1 MSSTALA
8 DPDLESLLDD
18 LVELQQ
24 DVREVRDE
32 TLARWRLTLK
42 RPGFLPS
49 ALNLAAYIGLRRWE
63 LRELQRRLAPLA
75 LSSLGRCEAHVEASL
90 EGVIHGLRALAGLEA
105 GAGLQA
111 GAAGLGRLSEEIR
124 SHQARLRANTSELF
138 GPGSPGR
145 ETRIMVTL
153 PTEAAWDAELVREL
167 VAEGMDVA
175 RINLAHDN
183 PRAWTAM
190 VVNVRR
196 AEATMGRTCRILM
209 DLAGAKLR
217 TGAVISLPPAIH
229 IKVKRDTR
237 GQVLQPAAVI
247 LDGTRSGRAAE
258 RDDQGRRM
266 PVRLSVDPEWLRRLS
281 PGDTVYFTDLTGRRR
296 RLELQQLLAPDVML
310 TQCSSNAYVEP
321 GTTLVFRPRRKKPL
335 LCVVGRMKAP
345 AAKVTVHEGDLLKL
359 TGSQTLGMPA
369 SFDALGNPESCASI
383 PCQVDAIFGFLKPG
397 ERVFIDDGAI
407 QAEVTEV
414 APDHA
419 FLRITRSREGGHR
432 IRPEKGL
439 NFPDTDLRLPPLAPA
454 DLEHLDLVA
463 THADLVGFSFVQ
475 EASDI
480 DALVQALESRTDR
493 PIGIVAKIETRRAV
507 RNLPE
512 IIARGAG
519 QIPFGVMI
527 ARGDLAVELGY
538 ERLAEIQEEIL
549 WMCEAAHIP
558 GIWATQVLEN
568 LIKKG
573 TPSRA
578 EVTDAAMSMRAECVM
593 LNKGPHIRKGIR
605 LLDDVVRRM
614 QAHQEKKVSR
624 LRALSW

>member
-1 MSSTALA
+1 MSLIALA
-8 DPDLESLLDD
+8 DPDLELLLDE

-24 DVREVRDE
+24 DVRAVRDE
-32 TLARWRLTLK
+32 TLARWQPALK
-42 RPGFLPS
+42 RPDFLPS
-49 ALNLAAYIGLRRWE
+49 ARNLAAYIGLRRWE
-63 LRELQRRLAPLA
+63 LRDLQRRLAPLA

-90 EGVIHGLRALAGLEA
+90 EGVTLGLRTLAGQEAGTHGLAR
-105 GAGLQA
+105 
-111 GAAGLGRLSEEIR
+111 LGEEIR
-124 SHQARLRANTSELF
+124 DHQARLRSTTLELF
-138 GPGSPGR
+138 GAPSSGR

-167 VAEGMDVA
+167 LAEGMDVA

-190 VVNVRR
+190 VANVRR
-196 AEATMGRTCRILM
+196 AETAMGRTCRVLM

-217 TGAVISLPPAIH
+217 TGAVATLPPAIH
-229 IKVKRDTR
+229 IKVKRDSR

-247 LDGTRSGRAAE
+247 LDGARSGRRAD
-258 RDDQGRRM
+258 RDDQGRRT
-266 PVRLSVDPEWLRRLS
+266 PLRLSVDPEWLRRLS
-281 PGDTVYFTDLTGRRR
+281 PGETVDFTDLTGRRR
-296 RLELQQLLAPDVML
+296 RLHLQEWLGPDAMLAHCP
-310 TQCSSNAYVEP
+310 SNAYVEP

-335 LCVVGRMKAP
+335 LCKVGHMKAP
-345 AAKVTVHEGDLLKL
+345 SAKVTVHEGDLLKL
-359 TGSQTLGMPA
+359 TGSGTVGMPA
-369 SFDALGNPESCASI
+369 SFDAMGNLEACASI
-383 PCQVDAIFGFLKPG
+383 PCQVDAVFSFLKPG
-397 ERVFIDDGAI
+397 ERVFIDDGVI

-414 APDHA
+414 ASDHA
-419 FLRITRSREGGHR
+419 LLRITRSRDGGHR

-463 THADLVGFSFVQ
+463 AHADLVGFSFVQ

-480 DALVQALESRTDR
+480 DALVRALGARTDR
-493 PIGIVAKIETRRAV
+493 PIGIVAKIETQRAV

-519 QIPFGVMI
+519 QIPFGIMI

-549 WMCEAAHIP
+549 WMCEAAHTP
-558 GIWATQVLEN
+558 VIWATQVLEN

-573 TPSRA
+573 SPSRA